1 MIRNKMK
8 KQGQRELKRKSQ
20 YVRRKK
26 IRNRERARIGSIVF
40 HRVESDQL

>member
-20 YVRRKK
+20 YREKK

-40 HRVESDQL
+40 QRVESDQL